1 MAGSYNIVIDQG
13 ATWNWNFNVSTNGT
27 PWNLSTYTFAMQ
39 VRESTASTS
48 AYLTLPADGTVTMD
62 ASGNVSVTVSA
73 TKTNTL
79 PAGRWVYDLELT
91 SAGGQ
96 VTRLLEGRFI
106 VNAQVTE

>member
-27 PWNLSTYTFAMQ
+27 AWDLSSYTFAMQ
-39 VRESTASTS
+39 VRESTVSTTK
-48 AYLTLPADGTVTMD
+48 LLDLPTDGTVTMD
-62 ASGNVSVTVSA
+62 ASGNISVTVSA

-106 VNAQVTE
+106 VNIQVTE